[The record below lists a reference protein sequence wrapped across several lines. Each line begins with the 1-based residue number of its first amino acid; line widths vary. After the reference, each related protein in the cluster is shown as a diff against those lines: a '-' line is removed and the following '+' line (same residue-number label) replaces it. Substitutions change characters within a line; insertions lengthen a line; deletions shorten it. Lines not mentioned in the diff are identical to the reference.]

1 MDMERIHQITR
12 ERIAVSQEEAV
23 RALVRTNAVLE
34 GEMEMLTTE
43 LHRLQ
48 AILQGQNPGCSR
60 DGCRSARMQE
70 AADG

>member
-48 AILQGQNPGCSR
+48 AILQGQNPGCHC
-60 DGCRSARMQE
+60 DGCGDTRTLE
-70 AADG
+70 VADG

>member
-1 MDMERIHQITR
+1 MDMERINQITG
-12 ERIAVSQEEAV
+12 ERIAASQEEAV
-23 RALVRTNAVLE
+23 RAMVRTNAVLE
-34 GEMEMLTTE
+34 GEVEMLTTE

-48 AILQGQNPGCSR
+48 AIVHGQNPGYPC